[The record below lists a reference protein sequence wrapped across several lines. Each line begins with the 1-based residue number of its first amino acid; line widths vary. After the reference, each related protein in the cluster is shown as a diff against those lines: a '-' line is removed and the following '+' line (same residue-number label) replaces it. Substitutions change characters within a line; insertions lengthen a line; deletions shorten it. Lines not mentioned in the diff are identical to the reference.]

1 MALAVHTFD
10 FLEGSKAYT
19 MCRCMHFVASLICD
33 NVVMRMK
40 LFGLVCAKRRAKR
53 RAKGS
58 L

>member
-19 MCRCMHFVASLICD
+19 MYRCMHFVASLMCD

-40 LFGLVCAKRRAKR
+40 LFGLVCAKRRAK
-53 RAKGS
+53 GS